1 MPVRRAD
8 DDFYEL
14 LVNGAATG
22 NAVAIKGGEYL
33 FQINGTAGGATI
45 ALQMQTRGG
54 VWLEVNFYGHGTQQL
69 LTWTP
74 ATTITL
80 SVTPIPLP
88 ACNVRF
94 LISGGTPSGLTA
106 SLVGL
111 G

>member
-22 NAVAIKGGEYL
+22 NAVPIKGGEYL
-33 FQINGTAGGATI
+33 FQVNGTAGGAAI

-54 VWLEVNFYGHGTQQL
+54 VWLEVNIYGHNTQHL
-69 LTWTP
+69 LTFTP
-74 ATTITL
+74 ATTVTL

-94 LISGGTPSGLTA
+94 SITGGTPSGLTA
-106 SLVGL
+106 ALIGL

>member
-22 NAVAIKGGEYL
+22 NAVP
-33 FQINGTAGGATI
+33 INGTAGGAAI

-54 VWLEVNFYGHGTQQL
+54 VWLEVNIYGHNTQHL
-69 LTWTP
+69 LTFTP
-74 ATTITL
+74 ATTVTL

-94 LISGGTPSGLTA
+94 SITGGTPSGLTA
-106 SLVGL
+106 ALIGL